1 VTYVFRGLEHRV
13 QMSAPPGATILVNGN
28 GEPRM

>member
-1 VTYVFRGLEHRV
+1 MFDGREHRV
-13 QMSAPPGATILVNGN
+13 QMTAAPGATILVNGN